1 MSRPAVNLS
10 NAPLILVVDD
20 DLTSRLLMRS
30 SLEKAGFR
38 VQEAAD
44 GLIALSLFEEVAP
57 AAVLLDVMMPKLDG
71 FDTCRAIRKLPGGD
85 NTPILMVTGM
95 EDVGAIH
102 SSFEAGATDFISKP
116 INWTILNYRVK
127 YMLRA
132 SEAFLHVIDKQQQIQ
147 ELAFFDHLTGLANR
161 TLFTD
166 TLEISLAECAD
177 EESQLAVLFMD
188 LDRFKTVN
196 DTLGHHVG
204 DMLLK
209 GVADRISQSI
219 RETDLFSRLKQRQSK
234 SFISRVG
241 GDEFIIMLPRLKEP
255 EDAGRVATRIKEI
268 LATPFFIDDHEI
280 YITAST
286 GISVFPLDGTDSD
299 TLIKHAD
306 IAMYHAKERGK
317 NGFQYYK
324 KALNIK
330 AGKRL
335 QFENDVRKAVAS
347 NGFMLHYQPQVE
359 LRNGKI
365 VGAEALARW
374 QHESHGPVSP
384 VDFIPVVEELG
395 LIPPFTEWVIRE
407 VAAQRSQWR
416 EQGFTE
422 QRLAVNISSKHFVQQ
437 KLPETFA
444 EVLGTHDLD
453 AIMLELELTESV
465 LAQTDS
471 ETLEI
476 LAQLK
481 KLNLTISVDDFGT
494 GYSSLVYL
502 KTFPIDIVKIDRFF
516 IKDILTSEQDASIVR
531 AIIALAHSMGIKVI
545 AEGIEEKA
553 QYELLCEME
562 CDYGQGFLFS
572 PAVPA
577 ESLAQ
582 MFIDGVN
589 LASK

>member
-1 MSRPAVNLS
+1 MSNPSGNLS

-20 DLTSRLLMRS
+20 DMTSRLLMRS

-38 VQEAAD
+38 VREAAD
-44 GLIALSLFEEVAP
+44 GLVALSLFEEIAP

-95 EDVGAIH
+95 EDIGAIH
-102 SSFEAGATDFISKP
+102 SSFEVGATDFISKP

-132 SEAFLHVIDKQQQIQ
+132 SEAFLDVIDKQQQIQ

-166 TLEISLAECAD
+166 SLEISLAESAD
-177 EESQLAVLFMD
+177 EESQLAVLFLD
-188 LDRFKTVN
+188 LDRFKAVN

-209 GVADRISQSI
+209 GVADRISQGI
-219 RETDLFSRLKQRQSK
+219 RETDLFSRLKKRQSK

-241 GDEFIIMLPRLKEP
+241 GDEFMIMLPRLKEP
-255 EDAGRVATRIKEI
+255 EDAGRVASRIKET
-268 LATPFFIDDHEI
+268 LAAPFFIDDHEI

-286 GISVFPLDGTDSD
+286 GISVFPLDGTDSE

-306 IAMYHAKERGK
+306 IAMYHAKEKGK
-317 NGFQYYK
+317 NGFQFYK
-324 KALNIK
+324 KSLNIK
-330 AGKRL
+330 AGERL
-335 QFENDVRKAVAS
+335 QFENDVRKAVA
-347 NGFMLHYQPQVE
+347 NNDFMLYYQPQVD
-359 LRNGKI
+359 LKTGKI
-365 VGAEALARW
+365 VGAEALSRW
-374 QHESHGPVSP
+374 QHDTHGPVSP
-384 VDFIPVVEELG
+384 GEFIPVIEELG
-395 LIPPFTEWVIRE
+395 LVPPFTEWVIGE
-407 VAAQRSQWR
+407 VGAQRSRWQA
-416 EQGFTE
+416 QGFTE
-422 QRLAVNISSKHFVQQ
+422 QRVAVNISSKHFAQQ
-437 KLPETFA
+437 KLPENFA
-444 EVLGTHDLD
+444 KALGTHNLD

-471 ETLEI
+471 ETLAI
-476 LAQLK
+476 LKELK
-481 KLNLTISVDDFGT
+481 ALNLTISVDDFGT
-494 GYSSLVYL
+494 GYFSLVYL
-502 KTFPIDIVKIDRFF
+502 KTFPVDIVKIDRFF

-531 AIIALAHSMGIKVI
+531 AIIALAHSMDIKVV

-553 QYELLCEME
+553 QYELLCEMG

-572 PAVPA
+572 PAVPE
-577 ESLAQ
+577 ESYAQ
-582 MFIDGVN
+582 MLVN
-589 LASK
+589 GISLV